1 MSQQNVEDI
10 YPLSPAQ
17 QGMLLYLLLSGE
29 GVYFDQYVAELTGPL
44 DSSGLRRSWE
54 KVVER
59 HAALRT
65 LFLWEK
71 REQPLQVVRQKVE
84 VPWQE
89 LDWSGLPEEER
100 ERRLADFLTADKSA
114 GFDLGKAPLLRL
126 ALIRWAD
133 GLHKMVWSFHH
144 LVVDGW
150 SMAQILGE
158 VFSLYES
165 LSRGVEIQLPR
176 SRPFRDYI
184 RWIQKQDLSRA
195 EEFWRRAL
203 AGFTT
208 PTPIPFDGTGNAEG
222 PSAWVS
228 QEETY
233 QIDLEKSLALD
244 AFARSHQVTPSTLF
258 QAAWG
263 LLLARSTGTR
273 DAVFG
278 AVVSGRPPEL
288 EGVESMVGMFINAL
302 PVRVQVDPEARIG
315 PWLKD
320 LQARQV
326 EQREYEHSPLEQIQ
340 AWSGLPPHVQVF
352 DTLLIFENYPQSRAL
367 QENDT
372 RSLRLGETRISESN
386 NHPVSLYVFPVR
398 RGFELRLNYHWKR
411 IGAAA
416 ARHLLARLEALLDAI
431 LAHPE
436 ATLAELFRVTEE
448 ERRELLAAGTGAAT
462 GAPGASVLRGFE
474 AQAARTPEAVAVES
488 KEGRLTYAEL
498 DQRSTALA
506 RHLRHLG
513 VGPETIV
520 GLHVERSL
528 DMVVGR
534 LGVWKAGGAYLP
546 LDPAYPAERLAFM
559 LEDSGARVVL
569 TQESLEAKLPP
580 SAARVVRLDSDW
592 PAAEADFP
600 EADLANAAYVIYT
613 SGSTGRPKGVLV
625 PHATLANYVRVAT
638 ETYGIGPEDRVL
650 QFASISFDTSA
661 EEIDPALTTG
671 ATLVLRDE
679 EMVSSVERFA
689 REAGE
694 RGITVLDLPTAY
706 WHELVAE
713 GVEMPASLRLVILG
727 GEAAQA
733 DRLAAW
739 RERVGERVRLVNSYG
754 PTEATIVSTHRDLTH
769 GIASAEVPIGKAIAN
784 ARTVLLDRDLEMV
797 PWGVEGELL
806 IGGAGVTR
814 GYLGRPDLT
823 AERFVP
829 DPFGSEPGARLYRSG
844 DLARLLPDGDLEF
857 RGRADDQVK
866 VRGFR
871 IELGE
876 IEVALRRL
884 EGVRDAVVAARED
897 GASGKRLVAYVV
909 PAGEK
914 APSVADLRSALKE
927 SLPEYMVPAAFVTL
941 EALPVTPSG
950 KVDRRALPAPDSAR
964 PDLDA
969 SYAAPR
975 NPVQEVLADI
985 WSDLL
990 GVDRV
995 GIHDDFFQ
1003 LGGHSLLVAKLAARV
1018 RQAFKV
1024 ELSLV
1029 QVFQSPTVA
1038 ALSEVIEKPGAGAEF
1053 PELPPIERAD
1063 RDKPIPLSFP
1073 QERVWFLDQLTA
1085 EGGNIAYN
1093 FQVTIWFKGPLRGD
1107 VFERTLAEIVR
1118 RHEVLR
1124 TSFPGVDGRPV
1135 QVIHEPWPVVLP
1147 VIDLRA
1153 LPEALRVEE
1162 SERLVFESTQ
1172 KPFDVA
1178 QIPLIRWRMLQLE
1191 DDFWELIQVEQ
1202 HFVHDG
1208 WSFGVMLKEIK
1219 AIYPAFL
1226 KGEPSPLPELP
1237 VQYADFAAWQRE
1249 LMEGPAMEPLLSY
1262 WTKKLAGASTVLEL
1276 PTDRPRPNRPSFA
1289 GDITLHRIPVELYE
1303 NLRSFCRREGFT
1315 LYMTMLAGFFALL
1328 NRYTGQ
1334 EDVLLGTNNAN
1345 RRAREIESIIGMIVN
1360 TLVVRGDLTGDP
1372 DFKTLLGRARE
1383 VSLETYAH
1391 QDMPFERLV
1400 QELRP
1405 ERQPGRN
1412 PLFQVMFNFHD
1423 AAIPDLEF
1431 GGLEGIFR
1439 VRGNRSAKMDM
1450 NVIVVPGAEQ
1460 RVGLEAS
1467 ELDRRAVLHW
1477 EYNTDLFDFATVLRM
1492 IGHYLTLLAGVIENP
1507 RLKLSEVPILTDAER
1522 RQLLVEWNDTGA
1534 PVPAGTLHELV
1545 AGAPEAVAV
1554 SFEGTSLTYGEIDA
1568 RSNRLAHHLRRL
1580 GVGAETLVGLCV
1592 ERSPD
1597 LLVGM
1602 LAVLKAGGA
1611 YVPLDPTYP
1620 ADRLAY
1626 VVDDAKIPLLL
1637 TQAALHRSLGLFER
1651 LSSSVAARVVE
1662 IDGGAFAQESAD
1674 RLEPLAGPENR
1685 AYVIYTS
1692 GSTGRPKGVE
1702 VRHRGA
1708 VNFLASMARQP
1719 GIAEGDVLVAVT
1731 TLSFD
1736 IALLELFLPLTVG
1749 AKVELASRETAADG
1763 ERLAA
1768 LIASSGA
1775 TVMQA
1780 TPATWRV
1787 LLEAG
1792 WEGAP
1797 GLKVLCGGEALPRD
1811 LADQLLARVGSLWN
1825 VYGPTETTV
1834 WSAVHPVAPGTGPV
1848 PIGLPIANTT
1858 IHLLDRT
1865 FTPVPANIWGELYIG
1880 GDGLARGYLGRPD
1893 LTAERF
1899 LPDPFATVPGSRLYR
1914 TGDVA
1919 RRLRNGDIEFA
1930 GRADHQVKVRGFRIE
1945 LGEIEA
1951 SLADHPSVRRAV
1963 VAVREPASGERR
1975 LVAWVVPEGET
1986 PSAEE
1991 LRAFLRDRLPEYMV
2005 PGLFVSIPELPLT
2018 PNGKVDRKALPDP
2031 DPGRPVA
2038 AAETPYVA
2046 PRNETER
2053 VLADV
2058 WAQVLRVEK
2067 VGIHDNFFSLGGD
2080 SILIIRV
2087 VVRCRKVG
2095 VRFAPAQLF
2104 QHQTIAALS
2113 RVVDASGLGG
2123 GAREIP
2129 LTPFMRRVLES
2140 EAPERW
2146 NEAVLAALPP
2156 GMGPE
2161 PVKAALQTLVD
2172 GNDALRLRFRNGRPE
2187 VAPAGEPVA
2196 FETVNDLPAAAEI
2209 RDRLD
2214 VEAGPMLRAAFFR
2227 TGEADRLFLA
2237 VHRLAADGPAL
2248 AGLLAALPAGE
2259 ATPVLRD
2266 EGGISVVLEPEET
2279 RALLTA
2285 VPDLYGNTVEEVLLA
2300 AVAQA
2305 FARRLEADVELDV
2318 SGSDGCSTVDLPVRL
2333 EAGGGPGEALKETKE
2348 HLREALRHVPAEP
2361 GGRAEVSFRFR
2372 GHLETAGTV
2381 EPLSPGRPEGAS
2393 HPLAITAIV
2402 AGGRLRVDWAWDERV
2417 WQPAAVRSLAERYRE
2432 TLLSFLRHAESPE
2445 AGGFTPSDF
2454 LEAGLDQRELDD
2466 ILADL

>member
-1 MSQQNVEDI
+1 
-10 YPLSPAQ
+10 
-17 QGMLLYLLLSGE
+17 
-29 GVYFDQYVAELTGPL
+29 
-44 DSSGLRRSWE
+44 LR
-54 KVVER
+54 
-59 HAALRT
+59 
-65 LFLWEK
+65 
-71 REQPLQVVRQKVE
+71 
-84 VPWQE
+84 
-89 LDWSGLPEEER
+89 
-100 ERRLADFLTADKSA
+100 
-114 GFDLGKAPLLRL
+114 
-126 ALIRWAD
+126 
-133 GLHKMVWSFHH
+133 
-144 LVVDGW
+144 
-150 SMAQILGE
+150 
-158 VFSLYES
+158 
-165 LSRGVEIQLPR
+165 
-176 SRPFRDYI
+176 
-184 RWIQKQDLSRA
+184 
-195 EEFWRRAL
+195 
-203 AGFTT
+203 
-208 PTPIPFDGTGNAEG
+208 
-222 PSAWVS
+222 
-228 QEETY
+228 
-233 QIDLEKSLALD
+233 DLE
-244 AFARSHQVTPSTLF
+244 
-258 QAAWG
+258 
-263 LLLARSTGTR
+263 
-273 DAVFG
+273 
-278 AVVSGRPPEL
+278 
-288 EGVESMVGMFINAL
+288 
-302 PVRVQVDPEARIG
+302 
-315 PWLKD
+315 
-320 LQARQV
+320 
-326 EQREYEHSPLEQIQ
+326 
-340 AWSGLPPHVQVF
+340 
-352 DTLLIFENYPQSRAL
+352 
-367 QENDT
+367 
-372 RSLRLGETRISESN
+372 
-386 NHPVSLYVFPVR
+386 
-398 RGFELRLNYHWKR
+398 
-411 IGAAA
+411 
-416 ARHLLARLEALLDAI
+416 
-431 LAHPE
+431 
-436 ATLAELFRVTEE
+436 TLAPE
-448 ERRELLAAGTGAAT
+448 ERRELLEAGRGPVA
-462 GAPGASVLRGFE
+462 GAPQVSVLRAFE
-474 AQAARTPEAVAVES
+474 AQAARTPDAVAVES
-488 KEGRLTYAEL
+488 RAGRLTYADL
-498 DQRSTALA
+498 DARATALA

-513 VGPETIV
+513 VGPESIV

-528 DMVVGR
+528 DMVVAR

-546 LDPAYPAERLAFM
+546 LDPAYPQERLAFM

-569 TQESLEAKLPP
+569 TQESLEAKLPA
-580 SAARVVRLDSDW
+580 SNARAVLLDADW
-592 PAAEADFP
+592 PAAEAALP
-600 EADLANAAYVIYT
+600 ALDLKNTAYVIYT

-625 PHATLANYVRVAT
+625 PHASLANYVRVAA
-638 ETYGIGPEDRVL
+638 EAYGIGPADRVL

-694 RGITVLDLPTAY
+694 LGITVLDLPTAY

-713 GVEMPASLRLVILG
+713 GVEMPESLRLVILG
-727 GEAAQA
+727 GEQAQA

-739 RERVGERVRLVNSYG
+739 RERVGERIRLVNSYG
-754 PTEATIVSTHRDLTH
+754 PTEATIVSTHRDLTR
-769 GIASAEVPIGKAIAN
+769 GIASAEVPIGRAIAN
-784 ARTVLLDRDLEMV
+784 ARTVLFDRDLELV
-797 PWGVEGELL
+797 PLGAEGELL

-829 DPFGSEPGARLYRSG
+829 DPFGTEPGARLYRTG

-876 IEVALRRL
+876 IEAALRRL
-884 EGVRDAVVAARED
+884 PGVRDAVVAARED
-897 GASGKRLVAYVV
+897 GSSGKRLVAYVV

-914 APSVADLRSALKE
+914 APPVAGLRSALKE

-969 SYAAPR
+969 SYAAPK
-975 NPVQEVLADI
+975 NPVQEVLAEI

-1024 ELSLV
+1024 ELSLI

-1038 ALSEVIEKPGAGAEF
+1038 ALAEVIEKPGAGAEF
-1053 PELPPIERAD
+1053 PELPPIRRAP
-1063 RDKPIPLSFP
+1063 RDQPIPLSFP
-1073 QERVWFLDQLTA
+1073 QERVWFLDQLTS

-1093 FQVTIWFKGPLRGD
+1093 FQVTIWFKGPLRVD

-1124 TSFPGVDGRPV
+1124 TSFPGIDGRPV
-1135 QVIHEPWPVVLP
+1135 QVIHEPWTVVLP

-1178 QIPLIRWRMLQLE
+1178 QIPLILWRMLQLE
-1191 DDFWELIQVEQ
+1191 DDLWELIQVEQ

-1219 AIYPAFL
+1219 AIYPAYL
-1226 KGEPSPLPELP
+1226 SGEPSPLPELP

-1249 LMEGPAMEPLLSY
+1249 LMDGPAMEPLLGY
-1262 WTKKLAGASTVLEL
+1262 WTQKLAGAATVLEL

-1289 GDITLHRIPVELYE
+1289 GDITLHRMPVELYE
-1303 NLRSFCRREGFT
+1303 SLRSFCRREGFT
-1315 LYMTMLAGFFALL
+1315 LYMTMLAGFFAVL

-1345 RRAREIESIIGMIVN
+1345 RRASELEGLLGMMVN

-1372 DFKTLLGRARE
+1372 DFRTLLGRARE

-1431 GGLEGIFR
+1431 GGLEGMFR

-1450 NVIVVPGAEQ
+1450 NVIMVPGAEQ

-1467 ELDRRAVLHW
+1467 ELDLRAVLHW

-1492 IGHYLTLLAGVIENP
+1492 IGHYLTLLKGVIENP
-1507 RLKLSEVPILTDAER
+1507 LLKLSELPLLSNAER

-1534 PVPAGTLHELV
+1534 PVPAGTLQELLK
-1545 AGAPEAVAV
+1545 GAPEAVAV
-1554 SFEGTSLTYGEIDA
+1554 SFEGTSLTYGELDA
-1568 RSNRLAHHLRRL
+1568 RSNRLAHLLRRL

-1597 LLVGM
+1597 LLVGL

-1626 VVDDAKIPLLL
+1626 VVEDAKIPLLL
-1637 TQAALHRSLGLFER
+1637 TQEPLHRSLGLFER
-1651 LSSSVAARVVE
+1651 LSPQVAARVVE
-1662 IDGGAFAQESAD
+1662 IDGNAFAGESASP
-1674 RLEPLAGPENR
+1674 LEPLSGPENR

-1719 GIAEGDVLVAVT
+1719 GISQGDVLVAVT

-1749 AKVELASRETAADG
+1749 ARVELASRETAADG

-1768 LIASSGA
+1768 LIAGSGA

-1834 WSAVHPVAPGTGPV
+1834 WSAIHPVAPGAGPV
-1848 PIGLPIANTT
+1848 PVGRPIANTA

-1865 FTPVPANIWGELYIG
+1865 FTPVPANVLGELYIG
-1880 GDGLARGYLGRPD
+1880 GEGLARGYLGRPD

-1899 LPDPFATVPGSRLYR
+1899 VPDPFATAPGARLYR

-1919 RRLRNGDIEFA
+1919 RRLADGDVEFA

-1951 SLADHPSVRRAV
+1951 CLADHPGVRRAV

-1975 LVAWVVPEGET
+1975 LVAWVVPDGEGEA
-1986 PSAEE
+1986 PPAEE
-1991 LRAFLRDRLPEYMV
+1991 LRAYLRDRLPEYMV
-2005 PGLFVSIPELPLT
+2005 PGLFVTLSELPLT

-2031 DPGRPVA
+2031 DPGRPAVA
-2038 AAETPYVA
+2038 EETPYVA
-2046 PRNETER
+2046 PRNEAER
-2053 VLADV
+2053 ILADL
-2058 WAQVLRVEK
+2058 WAQVLRVPK

-2087 VVRCRKVG
+2087 VVRSRKAG
-2095 VRFAPAQLF
+2095 LRFAPAQLF

-2113 RVVDASGLGG
+2113 RVVDASGLEG
-2123 GAREIP
+2123 GAREIA
-2129 LTPFMRRVLES
+2129 LTPFMRKVLES

-2146 NEAVLAALPP
+2146 NEAVLVALPP
-2156 GMGPE
+2156 GAGPE
-2161 PVKAALQTLVD
+2161 PVKAALQSLLD
-2172 GNDALRLRFRNGRPE
+2172 GNDSLRLRFRNGRPE
-2187 VAPAGEPVA
+2187 VEPAGEPVA
-2196 FETVNDLPAAAEI
+2196 FETVNDLAAAMET
-2209 RDRLD
+2209 RNRLD
-2214 VEAGPMLRAAFFR
+2214 VSAGPLLRAVFFE
-2227 TGEADRLFLA
+2227 TGDANRLLLS
-2237 VHRLAADGPAL
+2237 VHRLAADGPRL
-2248 AGLLAALPAGE
+2248 AGLLAALPAGD
-2259 ATPVLRD
+2259 APPVLRD
-2266 EGGISVVLEPEET
+2266 EGAVSVVLGPEET
-2279 RALLTA
+2279 RAVLST
-2285 VPDLYGNTVEEVLLA
+2285 VQDLYGNTVEEVLLA
-2300 AVAQA
+2300 AAAQA
-2305 FARRLEADVELDV
+2305 FARRLEAGVELDV
-2318 SGSDGCSTVDLPVRL
+2318 PGNGGCSTVDLAVLL
-2333 EAGGGPGEALKETKE
+2333 EAGEGPGESLKGTKE
-2348 HLREALRHVPAEP
+2348 RLREALRHVPAEP

-2372 GHLETAGTV
+2372 GSLEAA
-2381 EPLSPGRPEGAS
+2381 EPLPLSRAEAAS
-2393 HPLAITAIV
+2393 HPLAITAV
-2402 AGGRLRVDWAWDERV
+2402 VTGGRLRVDWAWDERV
-2417 WQPAAVRSLAERYRE
+2417 YQLAAVRALAERYRE
-2432 TLLSFLRHAESPE
+2432 ALLSFIRHAESPE

-2466 ILADL
+2466 ILAEL

>member
-1 MSQQNVEDI
+1 MTSKQTNIEDI
-10 YPLSPAQ
+10 YALSPSQ
-17 QGMLLYLLLSGE
+17 QGMLFHLLFGDE
-29 GVYFDQYVAELTGPL
+29 KGQVYFDQYVSTLAGPL
-44 DSSGLRRSWE
+44 DRDAWRRAWTQ
-54 KVVER
+54 VMER

-65 LFLWEK
+65 QFVWER
-71 REQPLQVVRQKVE
+71 REQPLQVVRRGIE
-84 VPWQE
+84 LPWQE
-89 LDWSGLPEEER
+89 LDWRDLPEAEREER
-100 ERRLADFLTADKSA
+100 FAAFLQEDHDR
-114 GFDLGKAPLLRL
+114 GFDLTKAPLMRC
-126 ALIRWAD
+126 AVIRFAD
-133 GLHKMVWSFHH
+133 AEARFVWSFHH

-150 SMAQILGE
+150 SMGVILGE
-158 VFSLYES
+158 VFSLYQILAGGGEPQIA
-165 LSRGVEIQLPR
+165 RP
-176 SRPFRDYI
+176 RPFRDYI
-184 RWIQKQDLSRA
+184 AWVQKQDPARA
-195 EEFWRRAL
+195 EDFWRRTLRGLSTANPL
-203 AGFTT
+203 
-208 PTPIPFDGTGNAEG
+208 PFDGTGAG
-222 PSAWVS
+222 GDPTGWVS
-228 QEETY
+228 REEILNLSPELTET
-233 QIDLEKSLALD
+233 LRTW
-244 AFARSHQVTPSTLF
+244 ARQNQLTLNTLV
-258 QAAWG
+258 QGAWA
-263 LLLARSTGTR
+263 LLLGRYSGADSVT
-273 DAVFG
+273 FG
-278 AVVSGRPPEL
+278 GIVAGRPTEL
-288 EGVESMVGMFINAL
+288 DGVESMVGLFINAL
-302 PVRVQVDPEARIG
+302 PVRVPLPAEEPVAA
-315 PWLKD
+315 WLKA
-320 LQARQV
+320 LQEQQT
-326 EQREYEHSPLEQIQ
+326 EQREFEHSPIDQILG
-340 AWSGLPPHVQVF
+340 WSEVGRKGKLFETMLV
-352 DTLLIFENYPQSRAL
+352 FENYPMDAMRTGAAG
-367 QENDT
+367 
-372 RSLRLGETRISESN
+372 LGLEIRKAHLSESGN
-386 NHPVSLYVFPVR
+386 FPLTLYVVPKGSVV
-398 RGFELRLNYHWKR
+398 ELRLAYHWTRMSRESALR
-411 IGAAA
+411 ILD
-416 ARHLLARLEALLDAI
+416 HLETLLRNLGRPGARLRDLAI
-431 LAHPE
+431 LAP
-436 ATLAELFRVTEE
+436 E
-448 ERRELLAAGTGAAT
+448 ERRELLAAGQGPRT
-462 GAPGASVLRGFE
+462 GAPEATVLRRFE
-474 AQAARTPEAVAVES
+474 EQAARTPSSIAVES
-488 KEGRLTYAEL
+488 KEGLLTYAEL
-498 DQRSTALA
+498 DRRATSLA
-506 RHLRHLG
+506 RYLRQLG
-513 VGPETIV
+513 VGPESIV

-528 DMVVGR
+528 DMLVGR
-534 LGVWKAGGAYLP
+534 FGVWKAGGAYLP

-569 TQESLEAKLPP
+569 TQGSLEAKLPA
-580 SAARVVRLDSDW
+580 SNARVVRLDADW
-592 PAAEADFP
+592 PAVETALP
-600 EADLANAAYVIYT
+600 EADLANVAYVIYT

-625 PHATLANYVRVAT
+625 PHATLANYVRVAV
-638 ETYGIGPEDRVL
+638 EAYGIGPADRVL

-661 EEIDPALTTG
+661 EEIDPALATG

-679 EMVSSVERFA
+679 EMASSVERFA

-713 GVEMPASLRLVILG
+713 GVEMPPSLRLVILG
-727 GEAAQA
+727 GEAAQV
-733 DRLAAW
+733 DRLSAW
-739 RERVGERVRLVNSYG
+739 RERVGERVRLMNSYG

-769 GIASAEVPIGKAIAN
+769 GIASAEVPIGRAIAN
-784 ARTVLLDRDLEMV
+784 ARTAVVDRNLELA
-797 PWGVEGELL
+797 PWGIEGELL

-814 GYLGRPDLT
+814 GYLGRPGLT

-829 DPFGSEPGARLYRSG
+829 DPFGAEPGARLYRSG

-876 IEVALRRL
+876 IEAALRRL

-897 GASGKRLVAYVV
+897 GPAGKRLVAYVV

-914 APSVADLRSALKE
+914 APSVADLRNALKD
-927 SLPEYMVPAAFVTL
+927 SLPEYMVPSAFVVL
-941 EALPVTPSG
+941 ESLPVTPSG
-950 KVDRRALPAPDSAR
+950 KVDRRALPAPDSVR

-969 SYAAPR
+969 HYQAPHT
-975 NPVQEVLADI
+975 PVQEMLAEI

-990 GVDRV
+990 GVERI

-1024 ELSLV
+1024 ELSLIDA
-1029 QVFQSPTVA
+1029 FKSPTIA
-1038 ALSEVIEKPGAGAEF
+1038 ELAERIEKPGSGAEF
-1053 PELPPIERAD
+1053 PELPPIRRAD
-1063 RDKPIPLSFP
+1063 RSQPIPLSFP

-1093 FQVTIWFKGPLRGD
+1093 FQVTIWFQGPLRVD

-1124 TSFPGVDGRPV
+1124 TSFPGVDGRPI
-1135 QVIHEPWPVVLP
+1135 QVIHEPWPVALP

-1153 LPEALRVEE
+1153 VPEDLRREE

-1178 QIPLIRWRMLQLE
+1178 EIPLIRWRMLRLAE
-1191 DDFWELIQVEQ
+1191 DLWELIQVEQ

-1226 KGEPSPLPELP
+1226 EGLPSPLPELP

-1249 LMEGPAMEPLLSY
+1249 LMEGPAMEPLLGY
-1262 WTKKLAGASTVLEL
+1262 WTRKLAGASTVLEL

-1289 GDITLHRIPVELYE
+1289 GDITLYRLPVDLYG

-1315 LYMTMLAGFFALL
+1315 LYMTMLAGFFSLL
-1328 NRYTGQ
+1328 HRYTGQ

-1345 RRAREIESIIGMIVN
+1345 RRAHEIELIIGMIVN
-1360 TLVVRGDLTGDP
+1360 TLVVRGDLSGDP
-1372 DFKTLLGRARE
+1372 DFKTLLSRARE

-1431 GGLEGIFR
+1431 GGLEGMFR

-1477 EYNTDLFDFATVLRM
+1477 EYNTDLFDFATVERM

-1507 RLKLSEVPILTDAER
+1507 LLKLSELPVLTGAER

-1534 PVPAGTLHELV
+1534 PVPAGTLPELV
-1545 AGAPEAVAV
+1545 QGEPEAVAV
-1554 SFEGTSLTYGEIDA
+1554 SFEGTALTYGELDA

-1602 LAVLKAGGA
+1602 LGVLKAGGA

-1626 VVDDAKIPLLL
+1626 VVEDAKIPVLL
-1637 TQAALHRSLGLFER
+1637 TQSALHRSLGLFAR
-1651 LSSSVAARVVE
+1651 SSSQVVE
-1662 IDGGAFAQESAD
+1662 IDGDAFAGESAD
-1674 RLEPLAGPENR
+1674 KPSPLAGPENR

-1708 VNFLASMARQP
+1708 VSFLASMARQP
-1719 GIAEGDVLVAVT
+1719 GISRDDVLVAVT

-1749 AKVELASRETAADG
+1749 ARIELASRETAADG

-1787 LLEAG
+1787 LLESG

-1811 LADQLLARVGSLWN
+1811 LADALLARVGSLWN

-1848 PIGLPIANTT
+1848 PIGRPIANTT
-1858 IHLLDRT
+1858 IHILDRT
-1865 FTPVPANIWGELYIG
+1865 FTPVPANIWGELWIG

-1899 LPDPFATVPGSRLYR
+1899 LPDPFAAVPGSRLYR

-1919 RRLRNGDIEFA
+1919 RRLRNGDVEFA

-1951 SLADHPSVRRAV
+1951 ALAEHPGVRRAV
-1963 VAVREPASGERR
+1963 VAVREPAAGERR
-1975 LVAWVVPEGET
+1975 LVAWVVPEGEA
-1986 PSAEE
+1986 PPADE
-1991 LRAFLRDRLPEYMV
+1991 LRAYLRDRLPEYMV
-2005 PGLFVSIPELPLT
+2005 PGQIVTVSELPLT

-2031 DPGRPVA
+2031 DPGHPA
-2038 AAETPYVA
+2038 AAVETPYVE
-2046 PRNETER
+2046 PRNEAER
-2053 VLADV
+2053 ILASV

-2067 VGIHDNFFSLGGD
+2067 IGIHDNFFSLGGD

-2087 VVRCRKVG
+2087 VVRCRKEG

-2113 RVVDASGLGG
+2113 RVVDASGLAGETP
-2123 GAREIP
+2123 EIA

-2140 EAPERW
+2140 EKPERW
-2146 NEAVLAALPP
+2146 NEAVLVALPP
-2156 GMGPE
+2156 GVGPE
-2161 PVKAALQTLVD
+2161 PVRAALQTLLD
-2172 GNDALRLRFRNGRPE
+2172 GHDSLRLRFRNGRPE

-2196 FETVNDLPAAAEI
+2196 FETVNGLAAALEI

-2214 VEAGPMLRAAFFR
+2214 VSAGPLLRAAFFVA
-2227 TGEADRLFLA
+2227 GDAGRLLLS
-2237 VHRLAADGPAL
+2237 VHRLVADGPTL
-2248 AGLLAALPAGE
+2248 AGLLAALPFGE
-2259 ATPVLRD
+2259 AAPALRD
-2266 EGGISVVLEPEET
+2266 EGGVSVVLGPEET
-2279 RALLTA
+2279 RAVLET
-2285 VPDLYGNTVEEVLLA
+2285 VPELYGNTVEEVLLA
-2300 AVAQA
+2300 AMAQA
-2305 FARRLEADVELDV
+2305 FGRRLEVDVELDV
-2318 SGSDGCSTVDLPVRL
+2318 PGGTGCSTVDLAVRL
-2333 EAGGGPGEALKETKE
+2333 EPAEGPGEALKGTKE
-2348 HLREALRHVPAEP
+2348 RLREALRHVPAEP
-2361 GGRAEVSFRFR
+2361 GGRSEVSFRFR
-2372 GHLETAGTV
+2372 GRLGAV
-2381 EPLSPGRPEGAS
+2381 EPLPAGRPEAETT
-2393 HPLAITAIV
+2393 PLAITAVV
-2402 AGGRLRVDWAWDERV
+2402 AGGRLRVDWTWDERV
-2417 WQPAAVRSLAERYRE
+2417 WQTAAVRSLAEQSGE
-2432 TLLSFLRHAESPE
+2432 ALLSFLRHAESPE

-2466 ILADL
+2466 LLAEL